1 MSVINYQSIIS
12 GRASGELLVSKT
24 GLSFWGGVNP
34 ATGLIIDQHH
44 PLHNLNL
51 NGKILALPSGRG
63 SCSGSGVMLELL
75 LNKVA
80 PAALILFETEDI
92 LTLGVM
98 VSEVLFERS
107 IPVCRITAEDFNQL
121 KSGGLAEISD
131 GMISTLSA
139 SSENTQ
145 RDFTDTKN
153 ISESTVNL
161 SETDQELLNGNHGKA
176 AQLAMQI
183 VVRMANLQGA
193 KELVDVVQ
201 AHIDACVYNGP
212 SSLMFAQQLESL
224 GGKVRIPTT
233 LNSLS
238 VDKRCWKQQGVAEE
252 FGTPASQLGD
262 AYIAMGAKPSYTC
275 APYLLDS
282 APKFGQQIVWAE
294 SNAVSYANSVI
305 GARTQKYPDFLDACI
320 ALTGRAPATGT
331 HLDDGRIPSL
341 KVRVAGVDKNRV
353 DDAFWPLLGYH
364 IGVISQN
371 TIPIVYGLEDF
382 SPTPDDLKAFS
393 AAFATTSS
401 VPMYHMAAITPEA
414 DTAAKAMP
422 SSIKSVEVDIPG
434 LLESWRELNSASSD
448 CVDVVCLGNPHF
460 SATECTELARLCK
473 GRSKHRAV
481 TVIVTLSRDIYKTA
495 IDSGAVESLK
505 SFGVQFINDTCWCMI
520 EEPIIPVESSVLMT
534 NSGKYAHYG
543 PGLVNRLM
551 HFGSLAQCVDAA
563 CSGKHVQVPPD
574 WQL

>member
-1 MSVINYQSIIS
+1 M
-12 GRASGELLVSKT
+12 
-24 GLSFWGGVNP
+24 
-34 ATGLIIDQHH
+34 
-44 PLHNLNL
+44 
-51 NGKILALPSGRG
+51 
-63 SCSGSGVMLELL
+63 
-75 LNKVA
+75 
-80 PAALILFETEDI
+80 
-92 LTLGVM
+92 
-98 VSEVLFERS
+98 
-107 IPVCRITAEDFNQL
+107 

-193 KELVDVVQ
+193 EELVDVVQ

-341 KVRVAGVDKNRV
+341 KVRVADVDKNRV

-401 VPMYHMAAITPEA
+401 VPMYH
-414 DTAAKAMP
+414 
-422 SSIKSVEVDIPG
+422 
-434 LLESWRELNSASSD
+434 
-448 CVDVVCLGNPHF
+448 
-460 SATECTELARLCK
+460 
-473 GRSKHRAV
+473 
-481 TVIVTLSRDIYKTA
+481 LSLIH
-495 IDSGAVESLK
+495 I
-505 SFGVQFINDTCWCMI
+505 
-520 EEPIIPVESSVLMT
+520 
-534 NSGKYAHYG
+534 
-543 PGLVNRLM
+543 
-551 HFGSLAQCVDAA
+551 
-563 CSGKHVQVPPD
+563 
-574 WQL
+574 